1 MKDFHEKSLQ
11 LYDFVVTLDGYLT
24 KVEEMFDEVCSWLK
38 MLNYDQQKVYVEY
51 YDSGKFKFII
61 ENGEILNYSI
71 ENTKMKIINQME
83 SFLYFLNSREIQK
96 EDEEIPD
103 EVLYKISFKL

>member
-38 MLNYDQQKVYVEY
+38 RLNYDQQKV
-51 YDSGKFKFII
+51 
-61 ENGEILNYSI
+61 
-71 ENTKMKIINQME
+71 
-83 SFLYFLNSREIQK
+83 
-96 EDEEIPD
+96 
-103 EVLYKISFKL
+103 